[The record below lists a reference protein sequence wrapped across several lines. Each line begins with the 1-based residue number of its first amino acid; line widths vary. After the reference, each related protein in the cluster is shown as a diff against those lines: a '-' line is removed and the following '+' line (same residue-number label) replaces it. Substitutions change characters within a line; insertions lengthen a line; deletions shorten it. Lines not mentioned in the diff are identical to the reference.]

1 MMILSHTIS
10 EILGPQLC
18 NVQKSGINTEHIIWL
33 TLSLVSLLLKQDMY
47 QCTYDYYINLNI
59 F

>member
-1 MMILSHTIS
+1 MLLSHTIS

-18 NVQKSGINTEHIIWL
+18 NVQKSGITMLEHIIWL
-33 TLSLVSLLLKQDMY
+33 TLSLVSLLQKTRY
-47 QCTYDYYINLNI
+47 VCTYDYYINLNI